1 MNPQMAGM
9 GPQIREMFQNDQFRQ
24 ILSNPEAL
32 RAMFQMQ
39 AALQRGPGGP
49 SGRATGGGLFGA
61 AGGAAAPALGAGA
74 GGTPAGGAPPF
85 NPAALQNLL
94 GGGGFG
100 GAPFGGVPQGA
111 GAGAGAAPAF
121 PPGFFEPAIQQPT
134 DSRPPEERFQVQL
147 EQLQGMGFSNAAQNI
162 RALLATGGRVDSAIE
177 YILGGGGL

>member
-1 MNPQMAGM
+1 MPGADVSVVQLEAY
-9 GPQIREMFQNDQFRQ
+9 RHA
-24 ILSNPEAL
+24 PEAWVAPQLAVVCSTLVVARQLL
-32 RAMFQMQ
+32 RLVLVLLERRAEGLAIQS
-39 AALQRGPGGP
+39 
-49 SGRATGGGLFGA
+49 SG
-61 AGGAAAPALGAGA
+61 
-74 GGTPAGGAPPF
+74 
-85 NPAALQNLL
+85 LQNLL

-147 EQLQGMGFSNAAQNI
+147 EQLQSMGFSNAAQNI